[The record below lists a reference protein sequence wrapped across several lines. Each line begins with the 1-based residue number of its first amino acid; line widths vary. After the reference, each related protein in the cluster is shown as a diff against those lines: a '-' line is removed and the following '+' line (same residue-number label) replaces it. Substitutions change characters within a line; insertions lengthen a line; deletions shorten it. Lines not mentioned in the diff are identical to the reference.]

1 MFAEGCLDL
10 TTIILLTVL
19 SFPSNAP
26 PVQSLAFSTEFISAI
41 STFISHLD
49 PAVRRCGML
58 AAEIVAKQTG
68 KSLNFEQWE
77 GQGQGQEWAW
87 KVRVLI
93 TGRDV
98 DATEAAYDV
107 ARIELDDNVEASVT
121 VSPSSTTTKKQSL
134 VQVVNSG
141 YDSDDSLVGYASSPT
156 SSRSPSPTPSELDE
170 MERDATL
177 RLGKKRIQKPVYLAD
192 LGNMLRGSAKSDDA
206 EQADRIEV
214 ALNCAE
220 ELIRRKRNYGLEL
233 GE

>member
-1 MFAEGCLDL
+1 M
-10 TTIILLTVL
+10 L
-19 SFPSNAP
+19 S
-26 PVQSLAFSTEFISAI
+26 FSTEFISAV
-41 STFISHLD
+41 SMFISHLD

-58 AAEIVAKQTG
+58 AAEIVAKHTG

-77 GQGQGQEWAW
+77 GQGQGQEWAR
-87 KVRVLI
+87 KVRALI

-98 DATEAAYDV
+98 DATEAVYDV
-107 ARIELDDNVEASVT
+107 ARIELDGNVEATASV
-121 VSPSSTTTKKQSL
+121 VPSSTTTKKQSL

-141 YDSDDSLVGYASSPT
+141 YDSDDSLVGYASSPA
-156 SSRSPSPTPSELDE
+156 SSRSPSPTPSDLDE
-170 MERDATL
+170 IEKDATL

-220 ELIRRKRNYGLEL
+220 ELIRRKRYYGLEL
-233 GE
+233 GEQLVL